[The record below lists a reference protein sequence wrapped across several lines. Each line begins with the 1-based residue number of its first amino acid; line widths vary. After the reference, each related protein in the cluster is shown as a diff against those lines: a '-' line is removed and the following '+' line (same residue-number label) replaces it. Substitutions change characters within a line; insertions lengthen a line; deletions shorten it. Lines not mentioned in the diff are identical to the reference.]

1 MSKFGFVIF
10 TVGTYLYLPILQF
23 YRIMK
28 FYRKDIANNESNI
41 IFGYIMFYLKKHI
54 KIIIAI

>member
-10 TVGTYLYLPILQF
+10 TVGTYLPILQF

-28 FYRKDIANNESNI
+28 FYGKYIANNESNI
-41 IFGYIMFYLKKHI
+41 LFGYIMFYLKKHI